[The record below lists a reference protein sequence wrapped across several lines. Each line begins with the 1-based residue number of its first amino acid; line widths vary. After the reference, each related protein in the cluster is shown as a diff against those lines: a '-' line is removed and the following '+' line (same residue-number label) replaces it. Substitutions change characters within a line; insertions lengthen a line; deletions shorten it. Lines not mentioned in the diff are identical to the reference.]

1 MENIIFNIL
10 LPLIGGLALFM
21 FGMDEMG
28 GGLEKVAG
36 GSLERILAKLT
47 NSPIKGVLLGMLV
60 TAVIQ
65 SSSATTVMVVGF
77 VNSGIMALSQAISVI
92 LGANIGTTATAW
104 ILSTASLSGDEW
116 FVEIFTPKVFW
127 IFFAAIG
134 VVIITTAK
142 KQSKRMHIGRILI
155 GFGVLMFGMQNMSN
169 AMKEVPE
176 EFLKEIFLTFSN
188 NPILGLITG
197 AVLTAIIQS
206 SSASVGILQSIAISG
221 GITFGGA
228 FPIIMGQ
235 NIGTCITA
243 LLSSMGANKNAKR
256 ASMAHLY
263 FNLIGSVLFMIVFYG
278 ANAILNFSFINENI
292 SAVDIAL
299 VHTIFNITCT
309 IVFFPFIKALE
320 KLATITVRGD
330 KKEEIDELDERLFN
344 TPSVALSQAL
354 DISKQM
360 FKVSAISFNDA
371 LGLIGKYDKKT
382 ADAIEE
388 YESQTDK
395 YEDKLGSYLVKLS
408 SYELL
413 PDDSNEA
420 SMLLHN
426 IGDFERI
433 GDHALNIA
441 NLSLEMKDKQI
452 EFSSLALQELAVVR
466 GALTEIVE
474 ITERAFDEENL
485 ELAYEVEPLEQVIDH
500 LIDEIR
506 SRHIYRLQ
514 NGECTVTL
522 GFIFSDMLINMERVS
537 DHCSNIAACLITAK
551 ESSNYD
557 THKLMS
563 KAHKHEEGF
572 LLKQKEYEDKYALPA
587 LEK

>member
-134 VVIITTAK
+134 VVIIMTAK

-466 GALTEIVE
+466 GALSENVE
-474 ITERAFDEENL
+474 ITEKAFDEENL

-537 DHCSNIAACLITAK
+537 DHCSNIAVCLITAK